1 MTREKIL
8 LMVASFIISIALWFQ
23 VQPMFEPG
31 REREFSIPLNF
42 ENRPDNLAT
51 FAANDAVTVV
61 ATGTLAELDKLDISQ
76 IEAFVDLKNVREG
89 EQNLPVQVRAP
100 SSSAVSFEPKI
111 QRVRVT
117 AEPIRRSPKVVE
129 VLTNGVPPEG
139 LVYQDAVVQPS
150 EVLIEGPESYFN
162 QVVTARVVLDL
173 SRIRPGATIPLT
185 VEIVDKDGK
194 PVPSMTAD
202 PSRVTVAASFK
213 VSLAS
218 RSVPII
224 VDWGGDPAPGYQIT
238 EITVD
243 PPKVE
248 LKGESALIGGITT
261 LQTNRLSF
269 AGIKQTKTM
278 SATLKIPEGLTA
290 NTDTVKVTI
299 QVSKR

>member
-1 MTREKIL
+1 MTREKVL
-8 LMVASFIISIALWFQ
+8 LLAASFIISVALWFQ

-76 IEAFVDLKNVREG
+76 LEAYVNLESIREG
-89 EQNLPVQVRAP
+89 EQNLPVQIRGP
-100 SSSAVSFEPKI
+100 SSTTLSFRPKI

-129 VLTNGVPPEG
+129 VVTNGVPPDG

-150 EVLIEGPESYFN
+150 EVLLEGPESYFN
-162 QVVTARVVLDL
+162 QVETARVVLDL
-173 SRIRPGATIPLT
+173 SRIRPGSTVPLA
-185 VEIVDKDGK
+185 VEIVDAEGK

-213 VSLAS
+213 VSIAS
-218 RSVPII
+218 RSVPVI
-224 VDWGGDPAPGYQIT
+224 VDWGGDPAQGYQIT

-243 PPKVE
+243 PPKIE
-248 LKGESALIGGITT
+248 LSGESALIGGITT
-261 LQTNRLSF
+261 VQTNRLSF
-269 AGIKQTKTM
+269 EGIRQTKTM
-278 SATLKIPEGLTA
+278 SATLKIPDGLNA
-290 NTDTVKVTI
+290 DTQTVEVTI
-299 QVSKR
+299 RVSKR